1 MPDLSSWIAAAREE
15 VAKATPGKWKANLYL
30 GGAYAID
37 RIAPNGDVL
46 ARVAVVDGLLATPA
60 NARAIVLAVNS
71 LPSLLDVAE
80 AAMEAERLLRHALD
94 ESSGA
99 VDSYEALW
107 IMQSAARGALAAF
120 DAAARL
126 RQEEG
131 Q

>member
-1 MPDLSSWIAAAREE
+1 MPDLASKIAAAREE

-80 AAMEAERLLRHALD
+80 AAAKAQYSVTLAQEREARLALD
-94 ESSGA
+94 A
-99 VDSYEALW
+99 
-107 IMQSAARGALAAF
+107 ALA
-120 DAAARL
+120 RL
-126 RQEEG
+126 AELLP
-131 Q
+131 

>member
-1 MPDLSSWIAAAREE
+1 MPDLASKIAAAREA

-80 AAMEAERLLRHALD
+80 AAAEEHGGLHTDPECPICA
-94 ESSGA
+94 
-99 VDSYEALW
+99 
-107 IMQSAARGALAAF
+107 ALARLAEKE
-120 DAAARL
+120 ARDD
-126 RQEEG
+126 R
-131 Q
+131 

>member
-1 MPDLSSWIAAAREE
+1 MPDLASKIAAAREE

-80 AAMEAERLLRHALD
+80 AAALRASEIPEHTA
-94 ESSGA
+94 
-99 VDSYEALW
+99 DSCKKKACGDCA
-107 IMQSAARGALAAF
+107 IRSALA
-120 DAAARL
+120 RL
-126 RQEEG
+126 AEEEAIRG
-131 Q
+131 R